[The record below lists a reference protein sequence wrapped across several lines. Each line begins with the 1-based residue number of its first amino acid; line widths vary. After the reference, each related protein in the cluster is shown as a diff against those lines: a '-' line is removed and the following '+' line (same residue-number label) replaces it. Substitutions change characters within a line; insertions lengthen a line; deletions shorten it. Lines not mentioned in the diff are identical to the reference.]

1 MLIKL
6 DNIEHDESNHS
17 TIKPLA
23 KYKHRI
29 IIAGSR
35 EFYDYKLFSEVVTKY
50 LKDKELDLKTTLIIS
65 GGAKSGADALAI
77 QYAIEKEIDYIIF
90 NAKWDELGKSAGYI
104 RNAEMSKFANAL
116 VAFWDGESKGTK
128 NMIDISAKADLSTR
142 VYVVKKYE
150 DA

>member
-1 MLIKL
+1 MEIKFET
-6 DNIEHDESNHS
+6 IEHHESNHDD
-17 TIKPLA
+17 KPLS
-23 KYKHRI
+23 KYTHRV

-35 EFYDYKLFSEVVTKY
+35 KFYDYKLFSDVVTKY
-50 LKDKELDLKTTLIIS
+50 LKDKAFKKEQVLIIS
-65 GGAKSGADALAI
+65 GDAASGADAMAI
-77 QYAIEKEIDYIIF
+77 KYAIEHDIDYIKF
-90 NAKWDELGKSAGYI
+90 TAKWDEQGKSAGYI
-104 RNAEMSKFANAL
+104 RNALMAKWANAL